1 MNLHFTKMHG
11 LGNDFIVIDNR
22 DEKLRRIRTLSK
34 KLCDR
39 RFGIGADQILL
50 LSHTKKADF
59 RMRIFNADGSE
70 VEMCGNGAR
79 CIGKYIW
86 DTILFRDKI
95 DSKNDRSMIDHIA
108 IETIAGVMVLEK
120 KGNMYTVDLGEPVLE
135 PAKIPVRVSMLGK
148 AFNKDK
154 ILQYSLKVNKKN
166 FKINCVSMGNPHAV
180 IVVKDVDSVPL
191 EVHGP
196 EMEHH
201 SFFPNRTNVE
211 FMQIIDQNNVK
222 VRVWERGSGATLAC
236 GTGASASAVTSV
248 LLGLTKRKVNVHL
261 PGGKMVIRWSEQD
274 NHVFATGPAA
284 TVYEG
289 FVQI

>member
-1 MNLHFTKMHG
+1 MKLHFTKMHG

-22 DEKLRRIRTLSK
+22 DEKLRRIKKLSQ

-86 DTILFRDKI
+86 DTILFRDKN
-95 DSKNDRSMIDHIA
+95 DAENDRSRINHIA

-135 PAKIPVRVSMLGK
+135 PARIPVRVSMLGK

-154 ILQYSLKVNKKN
+154 VLQYSLKVNKKN

-196 EMEHH
+196 EMENHR
-201 SFFPNRTNVE
+201 FFPNRTNVE
-211 FMQIIDQNNVK
+211 FMQVLDQNNVK

-289 FVQI
+289 FVQV

>member
-22 DEKLRRIRTLSK
+22 DEKLRRIKKLSQ

-86 DTILFRDKI
+86 DTILFRDKNV
-95 DSKNDRSMIDHIA
+95 SENDRNRIDYIA
-108 IETIAGVMVLEK
+108 IETIAGIMEIEK

-135 PAKIPVRVSMLGK
+135 PARIPVRVSMLGK
-148 AFNKDK
+148 AFKKDK
-154 ILQYSLKVNKKN
+154 VLQYSLKVNKKN
-166 FKINCVSMGNPHAV
+166 FKINCISMGNPHAV
-180 IVVKDVDSVPL
+180 VVVKDVDSVPL
-191 EVHGP
+191 EIHGP
-196 EMEHH
+196 AMEHH

-211 FMQIIDQNNVK
+211 FMQVLDQNNVK

-261 PGGKMVIRWSEQD
+261 PGGKMVIRWSEQN

-289 FVQI
+289 FVKV